1 MSQTTGSEKLTD
13 LNRYLAFTLGTEH
26 YAIPLLTVREVVAM
40 PEITKVPNTPPY
52 FLGIINLRGQ
62 VISIVDLRSKFK
74 IKIED
79 AGKNET
85 AVVIVNIDDL
95 CIGVVV
101 DSVDSVLPLSAKDIQ
116 DRPQIESSMSSEY
129 ILGVTEQQ
137 NSLIVLIDI
146 SKVVGFSNGQSKK
159 DLKAA

>member
-1 MSQTTGSEKLTD
+1 MEHQTSENKSSSLD
-13 LNRYLAFTLGTEH
+13 RYLAFTLGSEH

-40 PEITKVPNTPPY
+40 PEITKVPNTPPH

-74 IKIED
+74 IKTDE
-79 AGKNET
+79 AKQET
-85 AVVIVNIDDL
+85 AVVIVNTEEL

-116 DRPQIESSMSSEY
+116 ERPQIESAVSSEY
-129 ILGVTEQQ
+129 ITGVTEQQ
-137 NSLIVLIDI
+137 NSLIILIDI
-146 SKVVGFSNGQSKK
+146 AKAVGFTKS
-159 DLKAA
+159 